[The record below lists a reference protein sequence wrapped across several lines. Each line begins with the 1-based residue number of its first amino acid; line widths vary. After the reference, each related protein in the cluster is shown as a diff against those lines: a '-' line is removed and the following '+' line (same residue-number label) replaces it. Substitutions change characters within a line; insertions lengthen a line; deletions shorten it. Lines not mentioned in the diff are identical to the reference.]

1 MSRGTGLT
9 TTTYG
14 VLGLLA
20 VRPHSTYELAKAMER
35 SVGRVWPRAQS
46 KLFEE
51 PKKLVEHGYA
61 TARGDSV
68 GRRPRTVYTI
78 TRSGR
83 RALTA
88 WLADPGIG
96 PALEFEGLVKLIFAE
111 HGTRADAL
119 ATIARA
125 REWAAEMNAGNIE
138 AAEKFAESDGRYAER
153 RATTLLLG
161 AFLTDFYALVAS
173 WADWAEAEVTDW
185 PDDIANHRISPD
197 RTREVLDRAR
207 WSETT
212 PGSRGP
218 DKTARE
224 SR

>member
-1 MSRGTGLT
+1 MSRPTRLT

-20 VRPHSTYELAKAMER
+20 VRPHSTYELTRAMDR
-35 SVGRVWPRAQS
+35 SVGRIWPRAQS

-61 TARGDSV
+61 TAREESV

-83 RALTA
+83 RALAA
-88 WLADPGIG
+88 WLAEPGDG
-96 PALEFEGLVKLIFAE
+96 PALEFEGLVKLIFAD
-111 HGTRADAL
+111 HGSRADAL

-125 REWAAEMNAGNIE
+125 REWAVEMNAGNIE
-138 AAEKFAESDGRYAER
+138 AAERFVESEGRYAER

-173 WADWAEAEVTDW
+173 WAEWAEGEVAEW
-185 PDDIANHRISPD
+185 PDDIADHRIPPD

-207 WSETT
+207 WSERTRD
-212 PGSRGP
+212 G
-218 DKTARE
+218 
-224 SR
+224 

>member
-1 MSRGTGLT
+1 MSRGPRLT

-61 TARGDSV
+61 TASEDSV
-68 GRRPRTVYTI
+68 GRRRRTVFTI

-83 RALTA
+83 RALA
-88 WLADPGIG
+88 VWLSEPGDG
-96 PALEFEGLVKLIFAE
+96 PALEFEGLVKLIFAD
-111 HGTRADAL
+111 HGTRPDAL

-125 REWAAEMNAGNIE
+125 REWAVEMNAGNLE
-138 AAEKFAESDGRYAER
+138 AAEKFVESQGRYAER

-173 WADWAEAEVTDW
+173 WADWAEDEVTGW
-185 PDDIANHRISPD
+185 PDDIASHRISPD
-197 RTREVLDRAR
+197 QTRQVLDRAR
-207 WSETT
+207 WSE
-212 PGSRGP
+212 S
-218 DKTARE
+218 ARDA
-224 SR
+224 

>member
-1 MSRGTGLT
+1 VSTELPRLT

-20 VRPHSTYELAKAMER
+20 VRPHSTYELAKAMGR

-51 PKKLVEHGYA
+51 PKKLVRHGYA
-61 TARGDSV
+61 MARDDFV

-83 RALTA
+83 RALAT
-88 WLADPGIG
+88 WLADPGDG
-96 PALEFEGLVKLIFAE
+96 PVLEFEGLVKLVFAD
-111 HGTRADAL
+111 HGTRDDAL

-125 REWAAEMNAGNIE
+125 RRWAVEMNAGSVE
-138 AAEKFAESDGRYAER
+138 AGERFIESDGLYEQR
-153 RATTLLLG
+153 RATTLLFG

-173 WADWAEAEVTDW
+173 WAEWAEAEVAGW
-185 PDDIANHRISPD
+185 PEDIASHRIPPE
-197 RTREVLDRAR
+197 RTREVLERAR
-207 WSETT
+207 WSQR
-212 PGSRGP
+212 PH
-218 DKTARE
+218 
-224 SR
+224 

>member
-1 MSRGTGLT
+1 MSSGPRLT

-20 VRPHSTYELAKAMER
+20 VRPHSAYELAKAMGR
-35 SVGRVWPRAQS
+35 SVGRVWPRAAS

-51 PKKLVEHGYA
+51 PKKLVAHGYA
-61 TARGDSV
+61 TASEDSV
-68 GRRPRTVYTI
+68 GRRRRTVFAI

-83 RALTA
+83 RALAA
-88 WLADPGIG
+88 WLAEPGDG
-96 PALEFEGLVKLIFAE
+96 PALEFEGLVKLIFAD

-125 REWAAEMNAGNIE
+125 REWAVDMNAGNIE
-138 AAEKFAESDGRYAER
+138 AAEKFVESQGRYVER
-153 RATTLLLG
+153 RASTLLLG

-173 WADWAEAEVTDW
+173 WADWAEDEVTGW
-185 PDDIANHRISPD
+185 PEDIASHRIPRD

-207 WSETT
+207 WSE
-212 PGSRGP
+212 R
-218 DKTARE
+218 ARDN
-224 SR
+224 